1 MSVQQSA
8 TGAHR
13 AAAFLLSMQKEQ
25 AAEILRHVDQKVLVE
40 IVEAMGSLDTAVS
53 SPDSVRELYLQLA
66 EYVDLPD
73 GVRAQD
79 EIELRRLLEETFDE
93 AEAQRVLARMN
104 DRQLQERPFRAIEFE
119 PPGNISNAL
128 AEESDAV
135 IAAVLAHLT
144 PGLSAQVLAG
154 FPEGRALDIV
164 RRMATLIPPSF
175 HTLVSIAEELADR
188 LDVIRDGPVARSR
201 TARLQSIAEVLNF
214 SEPGIEKSVLEGL
227 NEEDSEM
234 ATEIRDFMFQWDD
247 LASIDSR
254 AMQKILASIDTKT
267 LSLSLKGSSPE
278 VSENI
283 LANLSS
289 RVRDMVE
296 EERELLGALPL
307 SEIES
312 GREEI
317 LKSVRALIES
327 GEFRPARAGEDLVE

>member
-1 MSVQQSA
+1 MTTIGPS
-8 TGAHR
+8 GAHR
-13 AAAFLLSMQKEQ
+13 AAAFLLSMEKER
-25 AAEILRHVDQKVLVE
+25 ATEILRHVDQKVLVE
-40 IVEAMGSLDTAVS
+40 IVQAMGSLDTSVT

-73 GVRAQD
+73 GVRSQD
-79 EIELRRLLEETFDE
+79 EIELRRLLEETFD
-93 AEAQRVLARMN
+93 ADEAQRVLARMN
-104 DRQLQERPFRAIEFE
+104 ERQLQERPFRAIEFE
-119 PPGNISNAL
+119 PPGNITTAL
-128 AEESDAV
+128 EEESDAV

-154 FPEGRALDIV
+154 FREERALAIV

-175 HTLVSIAEELADR
+175 HTLVSVAEELAER
-188 LDVIRDGPVARSR
+188 LDVIREGPVARSR
-201 TARLQSIAEVLNF
+201 SARLQSIAEVLNF
-214 SEPGIEKSVLEGL
+214 SDPTIEKTVLEGL
-227 NEEDSEM
+227 NEEDAEM

-267 LSLSLKGSSPE
+267 LSLSLKGSSQE
-278 VSENI
+278 VADNV
-283 LANLSS
+283 LKNLSS
-289 RVRDMVE
+289 RVREMVV

-307 SEIES
+307 SEIEQ

-327 GEFRPARAGEDLVE
+327 GEFRPPRAGEDLVE